1 MKNPLLILVG
11 IIMIA
16 CSTSAFAEIVVKAEN
31 YDPVTK
37 EASSYLKIV
46 KLPAERSGLYYEHL
60 SPNLANGTYETYHTN
75 GQLRYKGFYKR
86 GIMEGIHQKYTGDG
100 KLWFRETYK
109 DSIKNGTFLHQVG
122 QVGMGYFRTGFYKN
136 GLKDGII
143 ETYSKD
149 GTLMSKCFYVK
160 SEKYECEVDNPVP
173 YF

>member
-1 MKNPLLILVG
+1 
-11 IIMIA
+11 MIVF
-16 CSTSAFAEIVVKAEN
+16 STSAFAKKVEKMPVKRN
-31 YDPVTK
+31 
-37 EASSYLKIV
+37 
-46 KLPAERSGLYYEHL
+46 GLYYEHL

-86 GIMEGIHQKYTGDG
+86 GIMDGIHQKYTGDG